1 MPEIPKERK
10 ALIYDYAQKNVHK
23 IGMLKNYLL
32 IKNMPFGPKN
42 ALNAIFDKTQNYDE
56 VSRIIMNM
64 CKPKDKRYGPQV
76 QNDAVA
82 LEKMTFKENPDG
94 TIELVGYEP
103 GTLSFPEKKGHEDLP
118 SKKYT
123 KAGGVKK
130 YYTDTKDRVDVIGQ
144 AIKKVYP
151 NLDTDEIV
159 DYMQFVRE
167 YAAVRK
173 ISTYGVAKAVE
184 AGKLKIIKDYNG
196 DFHMRRVMSPDKP
209 SVESKKPT
217 KVIFSESIFKRMVE
231 DVEGNS
237 KITFYAFNY
246 AVRRF
251 LSMLLKDPANAM
263 PEEELSTR
271 GLTRG
276 RMIRILIN
284 NGLLIKDSKI
294 VDQDENGNLVTAT
307 MDVKFR
313 VPKKNF
319 ERKLKRLYIKLF
331 EKNLPPVNGN
341 VEEVQPMEIEEDGGA
356 TSANVS
362 AAGSFVQ
369 PVFPIVRRKLKG

>member
-1 MPEIPKERK
+1 
-10 ALIYDYAQKNVHK
+10 
-23 IGMLKNYLL
+23 
-32 IKNMPFGPKN
+32 
-42 ALNAIFDKTQNYDE
+42 
-56 VSRIIMNM
+56 
-64 CKPKDKRYGPQV
+64 
-76 QNDAVA
+76 
-82 LEKMTFKENPDG
+82 
-94 TIELVGYEP
+94 
-103 GTLSFPEKKGHEDLP
+103 
-118 SKKYT
+118 
-123 KAGGVKK
+123 
-130 YYTDTKDRVDVIGQ
+130 
-144 AIKKVYP
+144 
-151 NLDTDEIV
+151 
-159 DYMQFVRE
+159 
-167 YAAVRK
+167 
-173 ISTYGVAKAVE
+173 
-184 AGKLKIIKDYNG
+184 
-196 DFHMRRVMSPDKP
+196 
-209 SVESKKPT
+209 
-217 KVIFSESIFKRMVE
+217 MVE

-276 RMIRILIN
+276 RMIRVLIN
-284 NGLLIKDSKI
+284 NGLCIKDSKI